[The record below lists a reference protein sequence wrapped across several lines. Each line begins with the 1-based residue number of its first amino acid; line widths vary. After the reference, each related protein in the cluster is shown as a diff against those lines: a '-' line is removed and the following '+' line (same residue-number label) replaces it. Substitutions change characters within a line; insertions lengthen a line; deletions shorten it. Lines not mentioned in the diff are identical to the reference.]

1 LHRESSLRAETAK
14 TGETEYPDH
23 EKKETEASSCGL
35 AGRVIIVVG
44 EHERENTRA
53 QGDERSEK
61 QHATGA
67 AALGRGTRGTVVFL
81 LAGLDHSGLD
91 R

>member
-23 EKKETEASSCGL
+23 EKKETEASSCDL
-35 AGRVIIVVG
+35 ARRVIIVVG
-44 EHERENTRA
+44 KHERENTRA

-61 QHATGA
+61 QHAADFA
-67 AALGRGTRGTVVFL
+67 ARVF
-81 LAGLDHSGLD
+81 GN
-91 R
+91 